1 MQYCARYSL
10 NPGLEHFKV
19 LDNIFAYLIKYP
31 DLGITYNAILT
42 TTDNLLLK
50 GYSDLDWANCIDS
63 RRSTTGYIT
72 TLGGNIISWCVSLQ
86 KLVAF
91 SSTEAE
97 YMVLSEACKEI
108 IYL

>member
-1 MQYCARYSL
+1 M
-10 NPGLEHFKV
+10 
-19 LDNIFAYLIKYP
+19 
-31 DLGITYNAILT
+31 GIIYNAILT
-42 TTDNLLLK
+42 ITDNLLLK

-63 RRSTTGYIT
+63 RRSTTRYII
-72 TLGGNIISWCVSLQ
+72 TLGGNNIISWYVSLQ

-97 YMVLSEACKEI
+97 YMALLEVYKEI